1 MDENADL
8 LGSVAD
14 QAGAVGAQAASK
26 PTNQLDKDAQGE
38 AAEEAMVARLMREY
52 QSARDFDRDARIQ
65 YSRDRRYAAGLA
77 DPNWASDANLIGSF
91 IDILVSFLYAQNP
104 DPGVRPA
111 AQVDEQ
117 PNQNASRFAE
127 TLELVID
134 KLWRDGNLKKVGKKW
149 VRSALTVGP
158 GWIKGTMLTQKVPAP
173 QLEQSL
179 NTLQDKVEAIK
190 AKMQAIQEGED
201 ANGNPADDME
211 VEKAELDLQ
220 IEGVKAK
227 LLKKQRFGMMADFVR
242 AEDIQVAL
250 NVSDLADYTE
260 ADWISTDIYVP
271 KDTLNTRFEDLD
283 EDQLKGVQTYYQRN
297 QPTHDEAM
305 ESQLGDNMA
314 AEGQFSKTQG
324 GSTAVGGTQGKPLE
338 FAKIIEFWDRRDFL
352 VKTMVDGVKKF
363 VVQPYPPPQASTRFY
378 PFFYLALFP
387 IDGKRHPQSLTWR
400 LRKLQ
405 DEYSSARSNQRLSRE
420 RSVTGVIFNSAAID
434 PTDAKKIT
442 EANQQELIGVR
453 TVADQPLANV
463 FIAKPVGTY
472 NPELYN
478 TAPIRADMESISGVQ
493 EALQQNAQQG
503 AIQPKTATEAQIEQQ
518 GFASRTGADRDTLEG
533 ALTEFAQYTAEVS
546 TQECPVQWVQRV
558 CGANAFWLGPNL
570 GSPAQPPSPKFPTG
584 VPAKPPSPGMDVE
597 DVLTMTEVSIS
608 AGTTGKPNFA
618 ADKANWATILPLL
631 EKSLMQ
637 IRQMQLADP
646 GLADALIHVLRE
658 TLHRMDDRLDIDDF
672 IPQGVPS
679 PPPPVPPQLKV
690 NVNLTGALPP
700 DQEAMLMGAEAE
712 LHHIPMPGAP
722 GAAPGAAPPGAAPPG
737 AAALPIPAHIPGTA
751 VPMPPLSMKKP
762 AAPAAPPSK

>member
-1 MDENADL
+1 MDPNQDL

-26 PTNQLDKDAQGE
+26 PTNQLGEDAAGRE
-38 AAEEAMVARLMREY
+38 AEEQMVARLMREY
-52 QSARDFDRDARIQ
+52 GSARDFDRDARIQ

-111 AQVDEQ
+111 AQVGEQ
-117 PNQNASRFAE
+117 PNQNATNFAE

-173 QLEQSL
+173 QLEERLS
-179 NTLQDKVEAIK
+179 TLQDQGEAIK
-190 AKMQAIQEGED
+190 AKIQAIRQGED
-201 ANGNPADDME
+201 ANGNPADNIE

-220 IEGVKAK
+220 IEGVKAQ

-250 NVSDLADYTE
+250 NISDLADYLE

-271 KDTLNTRFEDLD
+271 KDTLSTRFEGLD
-283 EDQLKGVQTYYQRN
+283 EETLRGVQTYYQRN

-352 VKTMVDGVKKF
+352 VKTMVDGVKTF

-378 PFFYLALFP
+378 PFFYLAFYP
-387 IDGKRHPQSLTWR
+387 VDGKRHPQSLAWR

-405 DEYSSARSNQRLSRE
+405 DEFSSARSNQRLARE
-420 RSVTGVIFNSAAID
+420 RSVTGVIFNSAAVD
-434 PTDAKKIT
+434 PVDAKKIT
-442 EANQQELIGVR
+442 DANQQELIGVR

-472 NPELYN
+472 NPALYD
-478 TAPIRADMESISGVQ
+478 TSPIRADMEAISGVQ
-493 EALQQNAQQG
+493 EALQQNMESAG
-503 AIQPKTATEAQIEQQ
+503 QPKTATEAQIQQQ
-518 GFASRTGADRDTLEG
+518 GFQSRTGADRDALES
-533 ALTEFAQYTAEVS
+533 ALTDFAQYTAEVA
-546 TQECPVQWVQRV
+546 TQECDVQWVQRV
-558 CGANAFWLGPNL
+558 CGADSFWLGPNL
-570 GSPAQPPSPKFPTG
+570 GSPAQPPSPQNPAG

-597 DVLTMTEVSIS
+597 DVLTMTEITIS
-608 AGTTGKPNFA
+608 AGTTGRPNFA

-637 IRQMQLADP
+637 IRAMQLTDP
-646 GLADALIHVLRE
+646 GLAASLIHVLRE
-658 TLHRMDDRLDIDDF
+658 TLHRMDDRLDLDDF
-672 IPQGVPS
+672 VPQGVPS

-712 LHHIPMPGAP
+712 LHHLPVPGAP
-722 GAAPGAAPPGAAPPG
+722 GAGAAPVAGAPPG
-737 AAALPIPAHIPGTA
+737 AAAALPIPSHIPGTA
-751 VPMPPLSMKKP
+751 VPMPPLSMKP
-762 AAPAAPPSK
+762 AARPAAPPSK